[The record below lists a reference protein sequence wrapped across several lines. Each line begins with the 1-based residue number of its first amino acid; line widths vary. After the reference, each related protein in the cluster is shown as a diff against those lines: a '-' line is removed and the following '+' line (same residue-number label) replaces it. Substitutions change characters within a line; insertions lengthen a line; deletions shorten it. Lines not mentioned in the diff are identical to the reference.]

1 MSKFNNLIGISI
13 HVGSISVNYTVSRCK
28 TEEDDQ
34 DNDYIILALH
44 NQSITSTVVRN
55 WFRVDDGDCT
65 KNDIYI

>member
-55 WFRVDDGDCT
+55 
-65 KNDIYI
+65 